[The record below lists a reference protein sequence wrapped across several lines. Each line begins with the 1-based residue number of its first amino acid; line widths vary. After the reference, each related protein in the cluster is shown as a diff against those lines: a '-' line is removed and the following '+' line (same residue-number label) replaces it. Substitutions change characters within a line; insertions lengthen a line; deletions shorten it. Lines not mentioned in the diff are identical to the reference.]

1 MMRVIRLT
9 AAAVLAGAVLAAGAP
24 ATAAELE
31 RPTYAVVKSVEQFEI
46 RDYDRMVIAQFSMRG
61 SYRKAVSQGY
71 LRLERYFTGENS
83 VPEPIAWTVPVM
95 VRDDLASGW
104 TTIFYMPANY
114 LPESAP
120 IPNDQRI
127 RLIEMPPRQVA
138 AIIFPGK
145 LNERVMR
152 AKVAELKAWLVSQG
166 FEHKSDFTMASY
178 EVPWK
183 PGRWRKNEIIV
194 TLR

>member
-1 MMRVIRLT
+1 MMRILRLT
-9 AAAVLAGAVLAAGAP
+9 AAAMLAASVAVTGNS
-24 ATAAELE
+24 ATAAELD
-31 RPTYAVVKSVEQFEI
+31 RPGYSVVKSVEQFEI

-61 SYRKAVSQGY
+61 SYKKAVSQGY
-71 LRLERYFTGENS
+71 IRLERYFTGENS

-95 VRDDLASGW
+95 VRDDLADGW
-104 TTIFYMPANY
+104 TTIFYMPAEY
-114 LPESAP
+114 RPESAP
-120 IPNDQRI
+120 VPNDHRI
-127 RLIEMPPRQVA
+127 SLIEMPPRQVA

-152 AKVAELKAWLVSQG
+152 AKVAELKAWLESQG

-178 EVPWK
+178 DVPWK
-183 PGRWRKNEIIV
+183 PGKWRKNEIIV